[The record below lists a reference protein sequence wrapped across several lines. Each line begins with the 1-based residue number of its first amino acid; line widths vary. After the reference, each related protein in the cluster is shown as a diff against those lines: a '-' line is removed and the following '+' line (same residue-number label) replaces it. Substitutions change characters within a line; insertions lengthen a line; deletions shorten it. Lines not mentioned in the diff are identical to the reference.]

1 MRRALWE
8 GKMSGN
14 HVWRNRRLEAEPV
27 LPTGLLDKPIT
38 CARGSGG
45 SEVSGGPYAP
55 APRILPG
62 PEGDA
67 GRYLPA
73 TRGTST
79 SRERASERQDRQ
91 VLGRQTDRLRGQA
104 RDSILSEPRQGK
116 SRQADEDQVR
126 RFHAG
131 AGCLITCL
139 V

>member
-1 MRRALWE
+1 MQYRHGHGLWRGPCGAHC
-8 GKMSGN
+8 GKAKMGGN

-38 CARGSGG
+38 CV
-45 SEVSGGPYAP
+45 E
-55 APRILPG
+55 
-62 PEGDA
+62 
-67 GRYLPA
+67 
-73 TRGTST
+73 RGTST

-91 VLGRQTDRLRGQA
+91 VLGRQTDRFRGQA
-104 RDSILSEPRQGK
+104 RDSILSERRQGK